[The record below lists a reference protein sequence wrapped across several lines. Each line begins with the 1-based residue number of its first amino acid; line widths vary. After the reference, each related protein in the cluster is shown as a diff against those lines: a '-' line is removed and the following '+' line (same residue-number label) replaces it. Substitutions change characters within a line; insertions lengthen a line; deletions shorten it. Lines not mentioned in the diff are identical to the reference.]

1 MGTVTVNEF
10 HKQCMLRNDVLQYT
24 RVLELNASLNGYISL
39 SHC

>member
-24 RVLELNASLNGYISL
+24 HVLELNVVQGYILPSR
-39 SHC
+39 C